1 MAEAVSFLLLLL
13 YFMFLVGSLCFFDDF
28 SPSNH
33 LFQAVA
39 EKNLGNEAYKKKD
52 FATAHVHYDKAIELD
67 PANATFHS
75 NKAG

>member
-1 MAEAVSFLLLLL
+1 MIP
-13 YFMFLVGSLCFFDDF
+13 VGSLSFIHD
-28 SPSNH
+28 SSSSNP